1 MGIPKR
7 NNQKQKDLIAKLE
20 DGGIYEFSEINF
32 TLLSTNMR
40 KVEPDVQE
48 ITYRDY
54 EGNTYFFTRHLLI
67 GTMTYRKDSKSEE
80 Q

>member
-1 MGIPKR
+1 MGIPK
-7 NNQKQKDLIAKLE
+7 NNSKKQKDLVVKLE

-32 TLLSTNMR
+32 TLLSMDMK
-40 KVEPDVQE
+40 KVKPDVQE

-67 GTMTYRKDSKSEE
+67 GTMTYRKDYKPL
-80 Q
+80 